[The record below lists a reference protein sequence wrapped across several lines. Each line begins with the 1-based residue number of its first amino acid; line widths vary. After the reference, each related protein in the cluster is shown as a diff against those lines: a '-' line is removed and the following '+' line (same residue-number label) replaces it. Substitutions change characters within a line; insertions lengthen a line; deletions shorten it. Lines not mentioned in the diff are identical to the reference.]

1 MALFY
6 FLPAAVAIVATGAGC
21 YGVRRALSPY
31 WPDAKSEKSAFF
43 IAWFAASFVVSCKAP
58 CYCEQFS
65 ADSLVSC
72 LALPPLVAE
81 PLRVAPSFVAL
92 PGAVATLILD

>member
-21 YGVRRALSPY
+21 YGVRRALSSY

-43 IAWFAASFVVSCKAP
+43 IAWFAASFVVSCKLP
-58 CYCEQFS
+58 VFVG
-65 ADSLVSC
+65 SLVPILLFCAWCYLHWLLSLC
-72 LALPPLVAE
+72 GWLSPSSHSLPL
-81 PLRVAPSFVAL
+81 L
-92 PGAVATLILD
+92 PR